1 MFRRSQLRREATQL
15 RGRIDRR
22 TGRVRKCIDSRIDQA
37 RTLARNP
44 AALPVAFVGGILAGR
59 LDLPGTQRAY
69 RLLIGL
75 MDPAKALQIVA
86 SFIAAPNR

>member
-1 MFRRSQLRREATQL
+1 M
-15 RGRIDRR
+15 
-22 TGRVRKCIDSRIDQA
+22 
-37 RTLARNP
+37 ARNP